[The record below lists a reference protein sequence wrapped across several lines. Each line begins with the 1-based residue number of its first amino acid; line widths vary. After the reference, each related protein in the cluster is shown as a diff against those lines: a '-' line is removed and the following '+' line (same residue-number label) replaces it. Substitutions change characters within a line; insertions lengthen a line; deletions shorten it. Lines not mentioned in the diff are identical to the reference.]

1 MNESSATID
10 TEPRWSAVRRR
21 LERMESSGRGTP
33 SLYSLIGSP
42 PDEGGGEQ
50 GNRVAGAGLLE
61 NRLLLK
67 VSEVAEILGLGQ
79 TKTWAM
85 VSSGE
90 IPSIKVGGSRR
101 VPVDRLK
108 AWVAAK
114 EQEVL
119 VQA

>member
-42 PDEGGGEQ
+42 PNEGGGEH

-67 VSEVAEILGLGQ
+67 VCEVARLLGLGE
-79 TKTWAM
+79 TKTWGM

-101 VPVDRLK
+101 VPVDQLK
-108 AWVAAK
+108 AWVETK
-114 EQEVL
+114 GKEVL
-119 VQA
+119 A